1 MVGAHHDGLMNFVN
15 GSDPINCRLRQYTN
29 GDFCRIQHFANGD
42 FCRIQHFANG
52 DSSRIQRFV
61 NGDSSRIQHFVN
73 GDSCRIR
80 QYTNGDLRYASFPL
94 PEVCADTGEGC
105 EDDDAGD
112 GP

>member
-1 MVGAHHDGLMNFVN
+1 MTGEPRRDGLKNFVN
-15 GSDPINCRLRQYTN
+15 GSDPINCRLRQYT
-29 GDFCRIQHFANGD
+29 NGD

-94 PEVCADTGEGC
+94 PEVCADAGEGG
-105 EDDDAGD
+105 EDDDVGD

>member
-1 MVGAHHDGLMNFVN
+1 MAGQCPITTALRILSMGLI
-15 GSDPINCRLRQYTN
+15 PINCRLRQYT
-29 GDFCRIQHFANGD
+29 NGD

-80 QYTNGDLRYASFPL
+80 QYTNGNLRYASL
-94 PEVCADTGEGC
+94 PFLQVCGDAGEGG

>member
-15 GSDPINCRLRQYTN
+15 GADPINCRLRQYTN

-42 FCRIQHFANG
+42 
-52 DSSRIQRFV
+52 SSRIQR
-61 NGDSSRIQHFVN
+61 FVN

-94 PEVCADTGEGC
+94 PEVCADAGEGG